1 MKANRLVNTRERG
14 TGQRIYFDFGKILT
28 KINVDTT
35 LWQIFSLYRSTYH
48 QKNYFSLYLAPKAS
62 QSKGLSLQDSV
73 PPGEWYDQERDEW
86 VILLRGTAEL
96 RARDNRIEL
105 NQGDYLY
112 IPAHQKHR
120 VEYTSSDPACI
131 WLAIHFKSE

>member
-1 MKANRLVNTRERG
+1 MANIFALPKHLPPEELFQSLFSTESISIERIVS
-14 TGQRIYFDFGKILT
+14 TGQRT
-28 KINVDTT
+28 
-35 LWQIFSLYRSTYH
+35 
-48 QKNYFSLYLAPKAS
+48 
-62 QSKGLSLQDSV
+62 